1 MALNV
6 RMLTQAQYDAEARER
21 QRRTNTGALMFL
33 VAIIGMVL
41 YHKGGDILMYIF
53 NDASSDGTGR
63 GVTHY
68 FSLMANWRDIDSA
81 YKYLVAI
88 IYYTI
93 LCPIGFVV
101 VAWGWEPTAYV
112 NVNMVLSIVASFF
125 VGSLSLVA
133 IYIGVVLTIAASIIS
148 LVIMAIMAFFSWLF
162 FV

>member
-6 RMLTQAQYDAEARER
+6 RMLTQAQYDAEASER
-21 QRRTNTGALMFL
+21 QRQTNTGALMFL
-33 VAIIGMVL
+33 VAIIGMIL
-41 YHKGGDILMYIF
+41 YHKGGDILMYVF
-53 NDASSDGTGR
+53 NNASSDGAGR
-63 GVTHY
+63 GMGY
-68 FSLMANWRDIDSA
+68 YLGLIANWRDIDSN
-81 YKYLVAI
+81 YKYLVAL

-93 LCPIGFVV
+93 LCPIGIVIAV
-101 VAWGWEPTAYV
+101 WGWEPTAYV

-133 IYIGVVLTIAASIIS
+133 IYIGVVLTIAVSVIL